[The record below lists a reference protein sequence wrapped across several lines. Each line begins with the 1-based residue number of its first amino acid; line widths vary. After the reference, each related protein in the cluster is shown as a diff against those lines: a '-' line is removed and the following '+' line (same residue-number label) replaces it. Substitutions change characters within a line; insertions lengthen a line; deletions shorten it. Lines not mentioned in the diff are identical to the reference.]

1 MDRDYYQAKPDPTV
15 GLTRLA
21 TLIKAARGECPNTL
35 LFDNGDF
42 MQRYPLAGCLVTSV
56 ANGNCIRLCEGMMR
70 RSLPAIAFSA
80 GPRNSL

>member
-1 MDRDYYQAKPDPTV
+1 V
-15 GLTRLA
+15 GLTRSA

-42 MQRYPLAGCLVTSV
+42 MQGNPLAGCSVTSL
-56 ANGNCIRLCEGMMR
+56 ANGNCIRLCEGTMR
-70 RSLPAIAFSA
+70 RCFPTIAFSA